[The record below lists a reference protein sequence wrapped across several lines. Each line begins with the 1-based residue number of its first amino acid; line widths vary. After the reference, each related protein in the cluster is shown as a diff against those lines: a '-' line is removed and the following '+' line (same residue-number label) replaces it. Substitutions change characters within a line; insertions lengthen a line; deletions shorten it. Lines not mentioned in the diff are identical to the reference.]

1 MTQAA
6 YLLYDVFTERAF
18 EGNPLAIFPDS
29 TLDDAT
35 MQRIA
40 RELNLAE
47 SVFLARGPEGI
58 AATVRIFTPLREMP
72 FAGHPTIGT
81 SIALVE
87 ELQWVAAGTYQFVLR
102 ERIGDVP
109 ISIDTGPPH
118 VAWLTTPPVTF
129 EATFACAQAAQLL
142 GLDLAAVR
150 SDLKPQVAGAGAPF
164 LYIAL
169 ADTAAVDR
177 AVLDEGAMR
186 KSAIANSI
194 VGVYVFAQT
203 AEGAYARMFAP
214 MSGIAEDP
222 ATGGATGPLYA
233 YLLRHGKLPDG
244 NEFVNRQG
252 VAMGRPSVLRVR
264 LAWDGDVLRRIEV
277 GGSAVLVGKGQL
289 FVP

>member
-1 MTQAA
+1 MTEAA
-6 YLLYDVFTERAF
+6 YLLYDVFTDRPF
-18 EGNPLAIFPDS
+18 EGNQLAIFPDS
-29 TLDDAT
+29 ALDDAT
-35 MQRIA
+35 MQRVA

-47 SVFLARGPEGI
+47 SVFLTRGQDG
-58 AATVRIFTPLREMP
+58 AAANVRIFTPLREMP

-81 SIALVE
+81 SIAIVE
-87 ELQWVAAGTYQFVLR
+87 ELKWVPAGTYAFVLR

-118 VAWLTTPPVTF
+118 VAWLTTPPVSF
-129 EATFACAQAAQLL
+129 EATIDCAPAAAML
-142 GLDLAAVR
+142 GLDASAVR
-150 SDLKPQVAGAGAPF
+150 ADLEPQIAGAGAPF

-169 ADTAAVDR
+169 TDTTAVDR

-186 KSAIANSI
+186 NSAIAGSI

-222 ATGGATGPLYA
+222 ATGSATGSLYA
-233 YLLRHGKLPDG
+233 YLSRYGKLPDG
-244 NEFVNRQG
+244 NQFVNRQG

-277 GGSAVLVGKGQL
+277 GGSAVLAGKGRL
-289 FVP
+289 FIP

>member
-1 MTQAA
+1 MTEAA
-6 YLLYDVFTERAF
+6 YLLYDVFTDRAF

-29 TLDDAT
+29 ALDDAT

-47 SVFLARGPEGI
+47 SVFLSRGRDAV
-58 AATVRIFTPLREMP
+58 AANVRIFTPLREMP

-87 ELQWVAAGTYQFVLR
+87 ELHWVPADTYRFVLR

-109 ISIDTGPPH
+109 VSIDTGPPRI
-118 VAWLTTPPVTF
+118 AWLTTPPVTF
-129 EATFACAQAAQLL
+129 EAKIEHALAASLL

-150 SDLKPQVAGAGAPF
+150 SDLKPRIAGAGAPF
-164 LYIAL
+164 LYVAL
-169 ADTAAVDR
+169 ADSAAVDR

-186 KSAIANSI
+186 KTTIADA
-194 VGVYVFAQT
+194 VGIYVFAQT

-233 YLLRHGKLPDG
+233 YLSRYGKLPAG

-252 VAMGRPSVLRVR
+252 VAMGRPSTLRVR
-264 LAWDGDVLRRIEV
+264 LTWDGDVLNRIEV
-277 GGSAVLVGKGQL
+277 GGGAVLVGKGQL
-289 FVP
+289 CLP

>member
-1 MTQAA
+1 MTEAG
-6 YLLYDVFTERAF
+6 YLLYDVFTDRAL

-29 TLDDAT
+29 ALDDAT
-35 MQRIA
+35 MQAVA

-47 SVFLARGPEGI
+47 SVFLARGQAGI

-87 ELQWVAAGTYQFVLR
+87 ELQWVAADTYQFVLR

-109 ISIDTGPPH
+109 VSIDTGPPR

-129 EATFACAQAAQLL
+129 GTKFERTLAAPLL

-150 SDLKPQVAGAGAPF
+150 SDLKPQVIGAGAPF

-177 AVLDEGAMR
+177 AVLDEGALR
-186 KSAIANSI
+186 KSTVVSSI

-222 ATGGATGPLYA
+222 ATGSATGPLYA
-233 YLLRHGKLPDG
+233 YLARHGKLAAG

-252 VAMGRPSVLRVR
+252 VALGRPSTLRVR
-264 LAWDGDVLRRIEV
+264 LVYDGDALKRVEV

-289 FVP
+289 FLP

>member
-1 MTQAA
+1 MTEAA
-6 YLLYDVFTERAF
+6 YLLYDVFTDRAF

-29 TLDDAT
+29 VLDDAT

-47 SVFLARGPEGI
+47 TVFLARGPDGI

-87 ELQWVAAGTYQFVLR
+87 ELQWVPAGTYRFVLR

-109 ISIDTGPPH
+109 VAIDTGPPR

-129 EATFACAQAAQLL
+129 EAKIERALAASLL
-142 GLDLAAVR
+142 GLDEAAVR
-150 SDLKPQVAGAGAPF
+150 SDLKPRIAGAGAPF
-164 LYIAL
+164 LYVAL
-169 ADTAAVDR
+169 ADPAAVDR

-186 KSAIANSI
+186 KTTIAGAT
-194 VGVYVFAQT
+194 VGIYVFAQT
-203 AEGAYARMFAP
+203 SEGAYARMFAP

-233 YLLRHGKLPDG
+233 YLARYGKLPDG

-252 VAMGRPSVLRVR
+252 VAMGRPSTLRVR
-264 LAWDGDVLRRIEV
+264 LTWDGDVLNRIEV
-277 GGSAVLVGKGQL
+277 GGSAVLVGKGHL
-289 FVP
+289 CLP

>member
-1 MTQAA
+1 
-6 YLLYDVFTERAF
+6 
-18 EGNPLAIFPDS
+18 
-29 TLDDAT
+29 
-35 MQRIA
+35 
-40 RELNLAE
+40 
-47 SVFLARGPEGI
+47 
-58 AATVRIFTPLREMP
+58 MP

-87 ELQWVAAGTYQFVLR
+87 ELQWVAADTYQFVLR

-109 ISIDTGPPH
+109 VSIDTGPPR

-129 EATFACAQAAQLL
+129 GTKFERTLAAPLL

-150 SDLKPQVAGAGAPF
+150 SDLKPQVIGAGAPF

-177 AVLDEGAMR
+177 AVLDEGALR
-186 KSAIANSI
+186 KSTVVSSI

-222 ATGGATGPLYA
+222 ATGSATGPLYA
-233 YLLRHGKLPDG
+233 YLARHGKLAAG

-252 VAMGRPSVLRVR
+252 VALGRPSTLRVR
-264 LAWDGDVLRRIEV
+264 LVYDGDALKRVEV

-289 FVP
+289 FLP

>member
-29 TLDDAT
+29 ALDDAT
-35 MQRIA
+35 MQRVA

-47 SVFLARGPEGI
+47 SVFLTRGQDGA

-87 ELQWVAAGTYQFVLR
+87 ELKWVPADTFQFVLR

-109 ISIDTGPPH
+109 VSIDTGPPR
-118 VAWLTTPPVTF
+118 VAWLTTPPVKF
-129 EATFACAQAAQLL
+129 EENFECALAASLL
-142 GLDLAAVR
+142 GLDAAAVR
-150 SDLKPQVAGAGAPF
+150 ADLEPQIVGAGAPF
-164 LYIAL
+164 LYVAL
-169 ADTAAVDR
+169 TGEAAVDR

-186 KSAIANSI
+186 KTEIATST

-222 ATGGATGPLYA
+222 ATGSATGPLYA
-233 YLLRHGKLPDG
+233 YLARHGKLPDG

-252 VAMGRPSVLRVR
+252 VAMGRPSTLRVR
-264 LAWDGDVLRRIEV
+264 LTWDGDVLNRIEV

-289 FVP
+289 FLP

>member
-1 MTQAA
+1 MTEAA
-6 YLLYDVFTERAF
+6 YLLYDVFTDHAF

-29 TLDDAT
+29 ALDDAT

-47 SVFLARGPEGI
+47 SVFLARGPDGI

-87 ELQWVAAGTYQFVLR
+87 ELQWVAADTYQFVLR

-109 ISIDTGPPH
+109 VSIDIGPPR

-129 EATFACAQAAQLL
+129 EATVEHALAAALL

-150 SDLKPQVAGAGAPF
+150 SDCKPQVAGAGAPF

-222 ATGGATGPLYA
+222 ATGSATGPLYA
-233 YLLRHGKLPDG
+233 YLSRHGKLPDG

-289 FVP
+289 FLP

>member
-1 MTQAA
+1 MTEAG
-6 YLLYDVFTERAF
+6 YLIYDVFTDRAF

-29 TLDDAT
+29 VLDDAT
-35 MQRIA
+35 MQRVA

-47 SVFLARGPEGI
+47 SVFLTRGPDGI

-81 SIALVE
+81 AIALVE
-87 ELQWVAAGTYQFVLR
+87 ELQWVGADTYLFVLR

-109 ISIDTGPPH
+109 VSIDAGPPR

-129 EATFACAQAAQLL
+129 ETTFERALAAPLL
-142 GLDLAAVR
+142 GLDLADVR
-150 SDLKPQVAGAGAPF
+150 PDLEPQVVGAGAPF

-169 ADTAAVDR
+169 ADAAAVDR
-177 AVLDEGAMR
+177 AVLDEGAIR
-186 KSAIANSI
+186 KTAVARSI

-222 ATGGATGPLYA
+222 ATGSATGPLYA
-233 YLLRHGKLPDG
+233 YLLRYGKLPDG

-252 VAMGRPSVLRVR
+252 VAMGRPSTLRIR
-264 LAWDGDVLRRIEV
+264 LAWDGDSLKRIEV
-277 GGSAVLVGKGQL
+277 GGSAVLVGKGRL
-289 FVP
+289 FLP

>member
-1 MTQAA
+1 MTEAR
-6 YLLYDVFTERAF
+6 YLLYDVFTDRPF
-18 EGNPLAIFPDS
+18 EGNPLAVFPDS
-29 TLDDAT
+29 ALDDAT
-35 MQRIA
+35 MQAIA

-47 SVFLARGPEGI
+47 SVFLARGQDRI
-58 AATVRIFTPLREMP
+58 AANVRIFTPLREMP

-87 ELQWVAAGTYQFVLR
+87 DLKWVAADTYQFVLR

-109 ISIDTGPPH
+109 ISIDTGPPR

-129 EATFACAQAAQLL
+129 GAKVERAVAASLL

-150 SDLKPQVAGAGAPF
+150 PDLQPRVAGAGASF

-177 AVLDEGAMR
+177 AVLDEGSMR
-186 KSAIANSI
+186 VSAIAGAI
-194 VGVYVFAQT
+194 VGVYAFAQT

-222 ATGGATGPLYA
+222 ATGSATGTLYA
-233 YLLRHGKLPDG
+233 YLARYLKLPDG

-252 VAMGRPSVLRVR
+252 VAMGRPSTLRVR
-264 LAWDGDVLRRIEV
+264 LAWDGDALQRIEV

-289 FVP
+289 FLP

>member
-1 MTQAA
+1 
-6 YLLYDVFTERAF
+6 
-18 EGNPLAIFPDS
+18 
-29 TLDDAT
+29 
-35 MQRIA
+35 
-40 RELNLAE
+40 
-47 SVFLARGPEGI
+47 
-58 AATVRIFTPLREMP
+58 VRIFTPLREMP

-87 ELQWVAAGTYQFVLR
+87 ELGWVAAGTYQFVLR

-109 ISIDTGPPH
+109 VSVDAGPPR

-129 EATFACAQAAQLL
+129 EAKIERALAASLL

-150 SDLKPQVAGAGAPF
+150 SDLEPQVASAGAPF

-169 ADTAAVDR
+169 ADSTAVDR

-186 KSAIANSI
+186 KSAIAGAI

-222 ATGGATGPLYA
+222 ATGSATGPLYA
-233 YLLRHGKLPDG
+233 YLSRHGKLPDG
-244 NEFVNRQG
+244 NEFLNRQG
-252 VAMGRPSVLRVR
+252 VAMGRPSTLRVR
-264 LAWDGDVLRRIEV
+264 LAWEGDALGRIEV

-289 FVP
+289 LLP

>member
-1 MTQAA
+1 MTEAG
-6 YLLYDVFTERAF
+6 YLLYDVFTDRAF

-29 TLDDAT
+29 ALDDAT

-47 SVFLARGPEGI
+47 SVFLARGDSRA

-87 ELQWVAAGTYQFVLR
+87 ELKWVSADTYRFVLR

-109 ISIDTGPPH
+109 VSIDTGPPR

-129 EATFACAQAAQLL
+129 EAKIERALAASLL
-142 GLDLAAVR
+142 GLDLAAIR
-150 SDLKPQVAGAGAPF
+150 PDLEPQIAGAGAPF
-164 LYIAL
+164 LYIGL
-169 ADTAAVDR
+169 ADAAAVDR

-186 KSAIANSI
+186 KSAIAGAI

-222 ATGGATGPLYA
+222 ATGSATGPLYA
-233 YLLRHGKLPDG
+233 YLSRYGKLADG

-264 LAWDGDVLRRIEV
+264 LTWDGDALDRIEV
-277 GGSAVLVGKGQL
+277 GGSAVLVGKGHL
-289 FVP
+289 CLP

>member
-6 YLLYDVFTERAF
+6 YLLYDVFTDRAF
-18 EGNPLAIFPDS
+18 EGNQLAIFPDS

-35 MQRIA
+35 MQRVA

-47 SVFLARGPEGI
+47 SVFLTRGQDGP
-58 AATVRIFTPLREMP
+58 AANVRIFTPLREMP

-87 ELQWVAAGTYQFVLR
+87 ELKWVPAGTYAFVLR
-102 ERIGDVP
+102 ERIGDIS
-109 ISIDTGPPH
+109 ISIDTGPPP
-118 VAWLTTPPVTF
+118 VAWLTTPPVSF
-129 EATFACAQAAQLL
+129 EATIDRGLAASML
-142 GLDLAAVR
+142 GLEPSAVR
-150 SDLKPQVAGAGAPF
+150 ADLKPQIAGAGAAF

-169 ADTAAVDR
+169 TDAAAVDR

-186 KSAIANSI
+186 KTAVASTT
-194 VGVYVFAQT
+194 VGVYVFTQT

-233 YLLRHGKLPDG
+233 YLARHGKLPDG
-244 NEFVNRQG
+244 NEFVSRQG
-252 VAMGRPSVLRVR
+252 VAMGRPSLLRVR
-264 LAWDGDVLRRIEV
+264 LAWDGDTLRRIEV

-289 FVP
+289 FLP

>member
-6 YLLYDVFTERAF
+6 YLLYDVFTEQAF

-35 MQRIA
+35 MQRVA

-47 SVFLARGPEGI
+47 SVFLTRGPDGA

-87 ELQWVAAGTYQFVLR
+87 ELKWVPPETYRFVLR

-109 ISIDTGPPH
+109 VSIDTGPPR
-118 VAWLTTPPVTF
+118 VAWLTTPPVNFETTF
-129 EATFACAQAAQLL
+129 DCALAASLL
-142 GLDLAAVR
+142 GLDLASVR
-150 SDLKPQVAGAGAPF
+150 SDLEPQVVGAGAPF
-164 LYIAL
+164 LYVAL
-169 ADTAAVDR
+169 TGEAAVDR

-186 KSAIANSI
+186 KTAIAGST
-194 VGVYVFAQT
+194 VGIYVFAQT

-233 YLLRHGKLPDG
+233 YLARHGKLPDG

-264 LAWDGDVLRRIEV
+264 LTWDGDVLVRIEV

-289 FVP
+289 FLP

>member
-35 MQRIA
+35 MQRVA

-47 SVFLARGPEGI
+47 SVFLTRGGDG
-58 AATVRIFTPLREMP
+58 AAAGVRIFTPLREMP

-87 ELQWVAAGTYQFVLR
+87 ELKWVPADTYQFVLR

-109 ISIDTGPPH
+109 VSIDTGPPR
-118 VAWLTTPPVTF
+118 VAWLTTPPVKF
-129 EATFACAQAAQLL
+129 EATFDCALAASML
-142 GLDLAAVR
+142 GLGPESVR
-150 SDLKPQVAGAGAPF
+150 SDLKPQIVGAGAPF
-164 LYIAL
+164 LYVAL
-169 ADTAAVDR
+169 TDQASVDR

-186 KSAIANSI
+186 KTAIAAST

-203 AEGAYARMFAP
+203 SEGAYARMFAP

-233 YLLRHGKLPDG
+233 YLSRNGKLPDG

-264 LAWDGDVLRRIEV
+264 LTWDGDVLVRIEV

-289 FVP
+289 FLP